1 MAAESTGVKT
11 RRDFFNRVAKSWND
25 SLLPEEAAFL
35 RFIIDKANIPPE
47 LGKRVLDIGCGV
59 GVLFPFLEGCDV
71 TALDVSE
78 EMLERARQRHAQ
90 HVVEYVQ
97 GDAQVLPFPSEH
109 FAKVVMLAVYPH
121 FDDPMKAM
129 QEIFRVLKPGGV
141 VALIHLK
148 DAATVN
154 HIHASIG
161 GAIANDRL
169 PDAGELQTILYK
181 AGFEICYSEFDGRV
195 AVICRKPKN

>member
-1 MAAESTGVKT
+1 MVAESTGVHT
-11 RRDFFNRVAKSWND
+11 RRNFFNQAAKNWND
-25 SLLPEEAAFL
+25 SLSPEEAAFF
-35 RFIIDKANIPPE
+35 RSITDKANTLPD
-47 LGKRVLDIGCGV
+47 LGKRVLDIGCGA
-59 GVLFPFLEGCDV
+59 GVLFPFLIGWDV

-97 GDAQVLPFPSEH
+97 GDAQKLPFPVEH
-109 FAKVVMLAVYPH
+109 FAKVMMLAVYPH
-121 FDDPMKAM
+121 FDDPLKVM

-161 GAIANDRL
+161 GVIANDRL
-169 PDAGELQTILYK
+169 PDADELQTILHK
-181 AGFEICYSEFDGRV
+181 AGFEICHSEFKGQV
-195 AVICRKPKN
+195 AVICRKPH